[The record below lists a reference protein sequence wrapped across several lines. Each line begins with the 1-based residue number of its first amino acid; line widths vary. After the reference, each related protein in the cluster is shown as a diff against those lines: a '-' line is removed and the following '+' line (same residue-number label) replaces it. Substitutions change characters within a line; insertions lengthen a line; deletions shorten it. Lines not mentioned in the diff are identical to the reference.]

1 MVLVDVYTA
10 AEGVVGRSGGNG
22 GKESLGKYDLGIVDV
37 GLEKNGVYQVREIMR
52 GFD

>member
-1 MVLVDVYTA
+1 MVLVDVYTSTG
-10 AEGVVGRSGGNG
+10 EGDVGRNG

>member
-10 AEGVVGRSGGNG
+10 AEGVVGRNGGN